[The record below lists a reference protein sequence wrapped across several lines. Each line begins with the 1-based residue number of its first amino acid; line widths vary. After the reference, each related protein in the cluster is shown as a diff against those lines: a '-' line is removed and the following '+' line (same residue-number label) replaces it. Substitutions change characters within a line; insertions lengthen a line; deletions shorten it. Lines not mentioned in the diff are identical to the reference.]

1 MGLARRLEQMEQVGR
16 RSWMDPSSAKAAP
29 GQAPEPKLKPKLKPA
44 PSMAEMA
51 EKRAAAE
58 ERKTEQLMEQVSN
71 YLVEHE
77 DEGSA
82 SAAEPAPKPES
93 KEPEQP
99 SMSQIAAKQRRAMA
113 ASQRPNTTPSPR
125 SRRSLLP
132 QKSKHGPGEYQ
143 QLGGGWLEVRRGTQ
157 PPYWWNEHSNAKQWT
172 EPTATQL
179 QARTPPKPPSTP
191 RTPRNR
197 PPWNRTPPDPH
208 SEEPRWGTSH
218 ETPRLPSVGRKG
230 TPPKPPSSAPSRV
243 QSQGLS
249 SFALQAFAGG
259 SPPTTPHD
267 PRESWNKLRERV
279 LPDTDIKQRV
289 YGQTVF
295 KQNATAKQKQRA
307 RAQRMAQVMAA
318 LHQEE
323 QRVIFQ
329 RRLER
334 ATYHQIFKS
343 ECSNGRVG
351 RS

>member
-1 MGLARRLEQMEQVGR
+1 M
-16 RSWMDPSSAKAAP
+16 
-29 GQAPEPKLKPKLKPA
+29 
-44 PSMAEMA
+44 
-51 EKRAAAE
+51 
-58 ERKTEQLMEQVSN
+58 
-71 YLVEHE
+71 
-77 DEGSA
+77 
-82 SAAEPAPKPES
+82 SAA
-93 KEPEQP
+93 
-99 SMSQIAAKQRRAMA
+99 
-113 ASQRPNTTPSPR
+113 
-125 SRRSLLP
+125 RSLVGFL
-132 QKSKHGPGEYQ
+132 KSKK
-143 QLGGGWLEVRRGTQ
+143 RSCCTD
-157 PPYWWNEHSNAKQWT
+157 WWNEHTNAKQWT
-172 EPTATQL
+172 EPTTQQL

-197 PPWNRTPPDPH
+197 PPWNRTPPEPQ
-208 SEEPRWGTSH
+208 SEEPRWGTSN

-259 SPPTTPHD
+259 SPPTTPYN
-267 PRESWNKLRERV
+267 PRESWDKLRERV

-343 ECSNGRVG
+343 ECCNSRLG